1 MLKRGHRL
9 LQMGRKDER
18 GWRTPIS
25 RWDSGTAPPLH
36 SIGFGPS
43 APLAV
48 GVGSAL
54 LMPVWGV
61 PPFQQTNWGQ
71 PSVAAGVPG
80 VPVCPGRHCW
90 ALTSEAPIPFR
101 ARAAQRW
108 TPPRDGGGPPPP
120 RLSWGGWAVPQA
132 PSWGHS
138 GGPWRGQREREQ
150 RQREAEQ
157 REQAQPGR
165 EAEPERLRQEQREA
179 EEELLERQWQAHGC
193 LPSDP
198 LTPEGN
204 FSRPTGW
211 RSIIQKL
218 WMNWACEASP
228 PQTRLAVTLD
238 GFFFCPGA
246 ATVR

>member
-1 MLKRGHRL
+1 
-9 LQMGRKDER
+9 MGRKDER

-120 RLSWGGWAVPQA
+120 ACRGVGGLC
-132 PSWGHS
+132 H
-138 GGPWRGQREREQ
+138 
-150 RQREAEQ
+150 
-157 REQAQPGR
+157 
-165 EAEPERLRQEQREA
+165 
-179 EEELLERQWQAHGC
+179 
-193 LPSDP
+193 
-198 LTPEGN
+198 
-204 FSRPTGW
+204 RP
-211 RSIIQKL
+211 
-218 WMNWACEASP
+218 P
-228 PQTRLAVTLD
+228 
-238 GFFFCPGA
+238 PGA
-246 ATVR
+246 NLAGHGGGSGSGSSGSGRRSSRSRRSPGARRSPSACGRSSGRPRRSCWSGNGRPMAVCPAIPSPQKAISPGPQDGVPSSKSCG